1 MNKLRN
7 AMTRRILKLL
17 EEEAR
22 KDKAKYN
29 KWYEDFNNF
38 LKEGLTSDTENSEA
52 LFKLLRFNANF
63 SKQELVSLDEY
74 IEKMKPSQD
83 KIFFIVNP

>member
-29 KWYEDFNNF
+29 KWFNDFNQF
-38 LKEGLTSDTENSEA
+38 LKEGLSTDMENTEA
-52 LFKLLRFNANF
+52 LFKLLRFNSNF
-63 SKQELVSLDEY
+63 SK
-74 IEKMKPSQD
+74 
-83 KIFFIVNP
+83 